1 MGPGHGGPVSLELT
15 ARLPSRGFEADF
27 SVADGETVAVLG
39 PNGAGK
45 STLLGLISGLLRPA
59 WGRAQLAGEVLFSA
73 GQRQPDRWVPAHARG
88 IGLLAQEPLLF
99 PHLSVTANVAYG
111 PRSHGA
117 SRAEAAETA
126 RHWLAELDATELAA
140 RRPAELSGGQAQRVA
155 VARAL
160 AAEPSLLLFDEPMSA
175 LDITAA
181 PALRRL
187 LRRVLDGRSAVIVTH
202 EPLDALLLADRVVVM
217 DGGRIVEQGPVREV
231 FARPRSSFAAGMTGL
246 NLVTGTATET
256 GLTDADGV
264 HWSGEAEA
272 GLRPGDLAAAAFR
285 PASVALF
292 TDLPAGSPRNAVA
305 ATVTDLVPHGGLVT
319 VRAGWLAAEVTPA
332 AVSDLSL
339 APGQRVHFVVKAA
352 EVSIYPR

>member
-1 MGPGHGGPVSLELT
+1 VSLELA

-45 STLLGLISGLLRPA
+45 STLLGLVAGLLRPA
-59 WGRAQLAGEVLFSA
+59 WGRAELDGKVLFSA
-73 GQRQPDRWVPAHARG
+73 GQPQPDRWVPAHARG
-88 IGLLAQEPLLF
+88 VGLLAQEPLLF
-99 PHLSVTANVAYG
+99 PHLGVEANVAYG
-111 PRSHGA
+111 LRSRGA
-117 SRAEAAETA
+117 SRADARRGA
-126 RHWLAELDATELAA
+126 RHWLAELEASGLAD
-140 RRPAELSGGQAQRVA
+140 RRPGELSGGQAQRVA

-160 AAEPSLLLFDEPMSA
+160 AADPSLLLFDEPMSA
-175 LDITAA
+175 LDVTAA

-187 LRRVLDGRSAVIVTH
+187 LRRVLAGRTAVIVTH

-231 FARPRSSFAAGMTGL
+231 FARPRSAFAARMTGL
-246 NLVTGTATET
+246 NFVTGTATET
-256 GLTDADGV
+256 GLAGADGT

-272 GLRPGDLAAAAFR
+272 GLRPGEPAAAVFR

-292 TDLPAGSPRNAVA
+292 PDLPAGSPRNAVA
-305 ATVTDLVPHGGLVT
+305 ATVTELVPHGGLVT

-339 APGQRVHFVVKAA
+339 APGERVHFVVKAA